1 MSFTKSLPFPL
12 IRGAAALGMAV
23 TLAGCAAT
31 QGTSGFDASGQ
42 ARLQGEITSSSPV
55 NFSDGSHHQVFALKL
70 KQGDLVRVQQS
81 GALDGAVLT
90 LVDER
95 NQLVNGP
102 NQGALHLTPEADGT
116 YRLGVSGSSPSTF
129 GPFQLSLEKVTPR
142 NSGALELDQ
151 SVFGLLT
158 RNGNANTYTLN
169 VAEAGLYEILM
180 TSDEL
185 DTVLKLNGGA
195 VSAEDDDSGGG
206 TNSRITVQLEPG
218 TYQVTAT
225 ALDDPAEGAYD
236 LNVTSRPLPEGV
248 ELVNGGP
255 IELGASITGLADSS
269 PKVYSLTITE
279 RALLRVVMSS
289 PVVDSYL
296 SLQGPGVDVTDD
308 DGAGNNL
315 DAGITTL
322 VSPGTYRLSAST
334 ADGSAGLFTL
344 TTATQ
349 PVSGSGSA
357 LRPGEAVSGSLAGAS
372 AEKTLVI
379 SEAGA
384 YKVELYAG
392 DFDAML
398 RLSGNGVE
406 LEDDD
411 GAGGTNSRISSYLEA
426 GRYTLTASSYDNN
439 GRGSFVI
446 SAEREQ

>member
-1 MSFTKSLPFPL
+1 
-12 IRGAAALGMAV
+12 
-23 TLAGCAAT
+23 
-31 QGTSGFDASGQ
+31 
-42 ARLQGEITSSSPV
+42 
-55 NFSDGSHHQVFALKL
+55 
-70 KQGDLVRVQQS
+70 
-81 GALDGAVLT
+81 
-90 LVDER
+90 
-95 NQLVNGP
+95 
-102 NQGALHLTPEADGT
+102 
-116 YRLGVSGSSPSTF
+116 
-129 GPFQLSLEKVTPR
+129 
-142 NSGALELDQ
+142 
-151 SVFGLLT
+151 
-158 RNGNANTYTLN
+158 
-169 VAEAGLYEILM
+169 
-180 TSDEL
+180 
-185 DTVLKLNGGA
+185 
-195 VSAEDDDSGGG
+195 
-206 TNSRITVQLEPG
+206 
-218 TYQVTAT
+218 
-225 ALDDPAEGAYD
+225 
-236 LNVTSRPLPEGV
+236 
-248 ELVNGGP
+248 
-255 IELGASITGLADSS
+255 
-269 PKVYSLTITE
+269 
-279 RALLRVVMSS
+279 MSS

-398 RLSGNGVE
+398 KLSGNGVE

>member
-1 MSFTKSLPFPL
+1 M
-12 IRGAAALGMAV
+12 
-23 TLAGCAAT
+23 
-31 QGTSGFDASGQ
+31 
-42 ARLQGEITSSSPV
+42 
-55 NFSDGSHHQVFALKL
+55 
-70 KQGDLVRVQQS
+70 
-81 GALDGAVLT
+81 
-90 LVDER
+90 
-95 NQLVNGP
+95 
-102 NQGALHLTPEADGT
+102 
-116 YRLGVSGSSPSTF
+116 
-129 GPFQLSLEKVTPR
+129 
-142 NSGALELDQ
+142 
-151 SVFGLLT
+151 FGLLT

-349 PVSGSGSA
+349 PVSGSGST